1 MTEIWKDI
9 AGYEGKYQVS
19 NLGRIRN
26 NSIVLKP
33 YTQLGYNYVG
43 LWKDKKCKRFR
54 VHRLVAQAFIPNP
67 LNLPQ
72 INHKDED
79 KTNNSVWVNLDG
91 SIDFE
96 KSNLEWC
103 TQKYNNSYGTK
114 TKKQLQTYKERNT
127 SNAEKEVVMLSLDG
141 DIINIYKSLSEASRQ
156 TGLSLGSLSAVCNKM
171 PHRLTL
177 GGFKWKFKEND

>member
-9 AGYEGKYQVS
+9 AGYEGLYQVS

-26 NSIVLKP
+26 NSFVLKP
-33 YTQLGYNYVG
+33 STQLGYNYVG
-43 LWKDKKCKRFR
+43 LWKDNKCKRFR

-79 KTNNSVWVNLDG
+79 KTNNC
-91 SIDFE
+91 ID
-96 KSNLEWC
+96 NLEWC

-114 TKKQLQTYKERNT
+114 TKKQLQTYKEHNT
-127 SNAEKEVVMLSLDG
+127 SNAEKEVVMLSLG
-141 DIINIYKSLSEASRQ
+141 GEIVNVYKSLSEASRQ
-156 TGLSLGSLSAVCNKM
+156 TGLSLGNLSEVCNKK

-177 GGFKWKFKEND
+177 GGYKWEFKE